1 MTGGQRIAFAVIGVA
16 LAGFGTGEHL
26 YRRVIQRRYHDA
38 VEGRRQLELHFGE
51 VLAEREELKG
61 SLARERQRVS
71 ELSGALLSSRSEME
85 QAVGRLAEETQSVRQ
100 LKARLSAMHAQMD
113 QLQGELAVTLQRRP
127 AEPGGAPAA
136 VQLERIVVNTED
148 SIGLRGRIVSV
159 DAEWKFVIIDLGWN
173 AVSIGDTV
181 SIFRNDQLLGRARVE
196 RVQEG
201 VCAAA
206 LLPEWDTADIRENDV
221 VRVL

>member
-1 MTGGQRIAFAVIGVA
+1 MTGGQRIAFAAIGVA

-51 VLAEREELKG
+51 VLAERDELKV

-71 ELSGALLSSRSEME
+71 ELSGAVLSSRSEME
-85 QAVGRLAEETQSVRQ
+85 HAVGRLAEETQSVRQ

-113 QLQGELAVTLQRRP
+113 QLQGELAVTLQHRP
-127 AEPGGAPAA
+127 AEPGGQAA

-148 SIGLRGRIVSV
+148 SVGLRGRIVSV
-159 DAEWKFVIIDLGWN
+159 DADWKFVIIDLGWN

-181 SIFRNDQLLGRARVE
+181 SIFRNEQLLGRARVE